1 MVDPDAPF
9 KDNPIF
15 KSWLHWIVGNVDVRL
30 ESTEHRLLPYCWPK
44 LKKTLLLYYAYN
56 PLVSLAA
63 KSFTI
68 SKPRIRSV
76 GLIASLSTEAN
87 AEDVMVI
94 SDFFYIGKCSG
105 QGKYIQC

>member
-44 LKKTLLLYYAYN
+44 LKKN
-56 PLVSLAA
+56 PFIILCL
-63 KSFTI
+63 
-68 SKPRIRSV
+68 
-76 GLIASLSTEAN
+76 
-87 AEDVMVI
+87 
-94 SDFFYIGKCSG
+94 
-105 QGKYIQC
+105 